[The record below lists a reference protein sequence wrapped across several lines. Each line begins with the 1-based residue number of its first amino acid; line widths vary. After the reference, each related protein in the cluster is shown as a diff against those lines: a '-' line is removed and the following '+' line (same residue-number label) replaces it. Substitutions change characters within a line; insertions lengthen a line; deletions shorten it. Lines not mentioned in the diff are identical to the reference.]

1 MVSIVIIPI
10 LRMSKMGPRE
20 VKECTQGHTAS
31 VWSWDLNSESLA
43 VEPKGQY
50 LLFTTCCFTLC
61 TNVQEKNPKY
71 FLPLTTSISLFL
83 SFTDKFLERVVFTT
97 YHLLFLTSSSI
108 ETPSPLKWPDH
119 PQPLH
124 VDFRPDFSVA
134 LDVPDCCLFNSLLP
148 WVSHSFL
155 PISLATPPSPALLP
169 LPCSSLDSSL
179 HSSCSSGFHLCPG
192 LLTPQSPWVSSS
204 VLCAALMQTL
214 CWWLSS
220 VYFGLRFCSDL
231 QLHSW
236 TCWLETWLP
245 NSPSPPLGGVSGSGK
260 S

>member
-31 VWSWDLNSESLA
+31 VWSCDVNSESLA
-43 VEPKGQY
+43 VELEGQY
-50 LLFTTCCFTLC
+50 LLFTTCCFTTC
-61 TNVQEKNPKY
+61 INVQEKNPKY
-71 FLPLTTSISLFL
+71 FLPLATSLSLFL

-97 YHLLFLTSSSI
+97 YHLLFLASSSI

-148 WVSHSFL
+148 WVSHGFL
-155 PISLATPPSPALLP
+155 PISLALLPRLLFSLCLALLLTGLFIVLVP
-169 LPCSSLDSSL
+169 QASICAQVFL
-179 HSSCSSGFHLCPG
+179 
-192 LLTPQSPWVSSS
+192 LLTVSLGEFIRSLCCPYANTMLMTLQC
-204 VLCAALMQTL
+204 VLRAPLLLWPAAPFMNLLT
-214 CWWLSS
+214 
-220 VYFGLRFCSDL
+220 GDL
-231 QLHSW
+231 
-236 TCWLETWLP
+236 
-245 NSPSPPLGGVSGSGK
+245 VA
-260 S
+260 